1 MTQLT
6 IVGGIYREKMMW
18 PASDEVYG
26 SAGRAACSIA
36 VMGASVALYGYA
48 DTVADEVMAGNA
60 MHYGFSWHPTA
71 IEQGVAF
78 RYTHGLAKPEISRW
92 SIDVP
97 EIEVSGTHVL
107 RYGMLE
113 GAPRVS
119 ADYAVYDPQNTDN
132 PEWFRANGSM
142 AKHLAVVLNEHEAR
156 TLLGKQLPP
165 EKLLDEVARAENAE
179 VVILK
184 QGARGAL
191 VFDKG
196 IVQPIPAFE
205 TFGVS
210 KLGSGDQFSAQFAR
224 AWLVDGLGATEAAL
238 QASKATA
245 YYCEQSKFPT
255 REELTTFDPAP
266 LAPGPMRQEGRQ
278 ATVYL
283 AGPFFKL
290 SELWIIEEARDQL
303 FAMGLNVFSPF
314 HDIGP
319 GPAGIVVP
327 ADIKAIAE
335 CDFIYAITDGLDSG
349 TIYEIGYARALGKP
363 VVVYAE
369 TESPEDLKMMEGSDC
384 FICRDFVSSIYR
396 AGWIGASM

>member
-36 VMGASVALYGYA
+36 VMGVSVALHGYA
-48 DTVADEVMAGNA
+48 DAVADEVMAGNA
-60 MHYGFSWHPTA
+60 LLYRFSWNPTA
-71 IEQGVAF
+71 IDRGVVF
-78 RYTHGLAKPEISRW
+78 RYTHGLARPEISEW
-92 SIDVP
+92 SSDAP
-97 EIEVSGTHVL
+97 EIEVSGSHVL

-119 ADYAVYDPQNTDN
+119 ADYAVYDPQNTDH
-132 PEWFRANGSM
+132 PEWFRANGST

-156 TLLGKQLPP
+156 TLLGELLPP
-165 EKLLDEVARAENAE
+165 EKLLTAVAEAENAD
-179 VVILK
+179 VVVLK

-196 IVQPIPAFE
+196 IVQHVPAFE
-205 TFGVS
+205 TIGVS
-210 KLGSGDQFSAQFAR
+210 KVGSGDQFSAQFAR
-224 AWLVDGLGATEAAL
+224 AWLVDGLSAAEAAL

-245 YYCEQSKFPT
+245 YYCEQGQFPT
-255 REELTTFDPAP
+255 REELTAFDPAP
-266 LAPGPMRQEGRQ
+266 LALGPMRQEGRR

-290 SELWIIEEARDQL
+290 SELWIIEEAREQL
-303 FAMGLNVFSPF
+303 FAMGLDVISPF

-319 GPAGIVVP
+319 GPAETVVP
-327 ADIKAIAE
+327 ADIKAITE
-335 CDFIYAITDGLDSG
+335 CDLIYAIADGLDSG
-349 TIYEIGYARALGKP
+349 TVYEIGYARALGKP

-369 TESPEDLKMMEGSDC
+369 NESSEDLKMMEGSDC